1 MPPAPNRGVLMSI
14 TKSHRGSKKTS
25 RSTAARALT
34 CGQVYNAPHVLFH
47 SATVADALEQITE
60 NNWDHIFIVNS
71 ERVPIGRIHAVD
83 ILKLVAR
90 KTVNR
95 NIAWMHAIP
104 AVELVTQETITMPK
118 SAPLLKAGALMLAHD
133 LNQLAVVDEEGAI
146 IGVVSHST
154 VARHMPRFLL

>member
-1 MPPAPNRGVLMSI
+1 MSI
-14 TKSHRGSKKTS
+14 TKSHRSSKKTS
-25 RSTAARALT
+25 RSAAARALT
-34 CGQVYNAPHVLFH
+34 CGQVYSAPHVLFH
-47 SATVADALEQITE
+47 SATVADVLEHITE

-95 NIAWMHAIP
+95 DIAWMHAIP
-104 AVELVTQETITMPK
+104 AAELVTQETITMPK
-118 SAPLLKAGALMLAHD
+118 RAPLLKAGALMLAHD

>member
-1 MPPAPNRGVLMSI
+1 MSI

>member
-1 MPPAPNRGVLMSI
+1 MSPAANRGELMSI

-34 CGQVYNAPHVLFH
+34 CGQVYSAPHVLFH
-47 SATVADALEQITE
+47 SATVADVLEQITD

-104 AVELVTQETITMPK
+104 AVELVTQENITMPM

-133 LNQLAVVDEEGAI
+133 LNQLAVVDGEGAI

-154 VARHMPRFLL
+154 VARHIPRFLL